1 VNLSDIRL
9 EWVHNLPLVCNP
21 VALLIP
27 QYNEGMNCNMEKRLH
42 YFKELA
48 QKYSHI
54 IDVILIDDGS
64 TDNSLSVMK
73 KFVNDHS
80 DSFYLTAVTP
90 NAQKVGALFAVAND
104 LPHEFVIL
112 SDFDTD
118 LMYLQNLEQSLDK
131 LNEDPDMMGAYF
143 KMIPYEGNGI
153 CFLLQQM
160 EYSFARIYYK
170 FHNKDKSVPVMP
182 GAGSCFKRDMLV
194 DLYHGHSG
202 LRNGEDRETTVLGME
217 KGYKTLYADNVL
229 ALTRPPLTFKVL
241 ANQRKRW
248 YAGYLE
254 TVLKENKFYVSKIL
268 RFQRIG
274 IRTLQD
280 LLGVLVLLLLPLEI
294 ALLLVISVKLTVLL
308 VTGAYL
314 LSIGYYFTLFAA
326 NKYERTEIR
335 KGSTWLILLYPLFWL
350 SISFFAWWGAIGVVR
365 KSKILEIIKKGK
377 TSITLRKAYKGISQ
391 QL

>member
-1 VNLSDIRL
+1 MNLSDFHL
-9 EWVHNLPLVCNP
+9 EWVHNLPLVCNR

-27 QYNEGMNCNMEKRLH
+27 QYNEGMNCNMEKRLY

-48 QKYSHI
+48 QEYKHI
-54 IDVILIDDGS
+54 VDVILIDDGS
-64 TDNSLSVMK
+64 TDNSLSVMQE
-73 KFVNDHS
+73 FVANHS

-90 NAQKVGALFAVAND
+90 NAQKVGALYAVANN

-118 LMYLQNLEQSLDK
+118 LMCLQNLEQSLSQLD
-131 LNEDPDMMGAYF
+131 EDPDMMGAYF
-143 KMIPYEGNGI
+143 KMIPYEGSGL
-153 CFLLQQM
+153 CFQLQQM

-170 FHNKDKSVPVMP
+170 FHDKDKSVPVMP
-182 GAGSCFKRDMLV
+182 GAGSCFKRDMLIE
-194 DLYHGHSG
+194 LYHEHSG

-217 KGYKTLYADNVL
+217 KGYKTMYADKVL

-268 RFQRIG
+268 RFHRIG

-280 LLGVLVLLLLPLEI
+280 LLGVLVLLLLPLELI
-294 ALLLVISVKLTVLL
+294 ILSIVSLKLTASL
-308 VTGAYL
+308 VVGAYL
-314 LSIGYYFTLFAA
+314 LSILYYFTLFAA

-350 SISFFAWWGAIGVVR
+350 SISFLAWWRAIGVVH
-365 KSKILEIIKKGK
+365 KSKILEIMKKK
-377 TSITLRKAYKGISQ
+377 RKKVTLRTVYKKISQ